1 MYAKITTKLPPKLSP
16 KLGAILSAKLGT
28 KLRVLSASIGVIGAL
43 ACLESQSFA
52 AAEEAQFDK
61 YEIRVIRPK
70 YFSKTNRLETG
81 AQMSVVMNQ
90 SFIYT
95 YLATGILDYHFSEMF
110 AFEGAGAYG
119 FSIDKDD
126 KKSLDANFKIK
137 TQILRTQY
145 FMEGGLL
152 YTPVYGKYQL
162 SSGRVIY
169 LDTFFAAGGGMTGVN
184 YLYDHCPKSADA
196 PTGTNIT
203 DPPPPS
209 TKSYP
214 TVFMGGGQRIFLD
227 KKTSLRWDV
236 RAHFFSYNSADG
248 ACAPATAP
256 KEAKTQ
262 TNITMQLGAGYFL

>member
-1 MYAKITTKLPPKLSP
+1 MGLGGCILKTEVNILKNLRTGLCALLAFCGSGLSV
-16 KLGAILSAKLGT
+16 A
-28 KLRVLSASIGVIGAL
+28 V
-43 ACLESQSFA
+43 A
-52 AAEEAQFDK
+52 ADEEGQFDK

-70 YFSKTNRLETG
+70 YFTKAKRLETG

-95 YLATGILDYHFSEMF
+95 YLATGILDYHFNETF
-110 AFEGAGAYG
+110 AIEGAVAYG

-126 KKSLDANFKIK
+126 KKELDSNFKIK

-162 SSGRVIY
+162 STGKVIY
-169 LDTFFAAGGGMTGVN
+169 LDTFFAAGAGMTGIN
-184 YLYDHCPKSADA
+184 YQYDHCPSASEVGA
-196 PTGTNIT
+196 GGV
-203 DPPPPS
+203 DPPAAN
-209 TKSYP
+209 TKGYP
-214 TVFMGGGQRIFLD
+214 TFYFGGGQRIFID

-236 RAHFFSYNSADG
+236 RAHYFGYNSADG
-248 ACAPATAP
+248 ACDPSNAASES
-256 KEAKTQ
+256 KSQ

>member
-1 MYAKITTKLPPKLSP
+1 MKTFVRKFPDWHTVFFIEALCIAICTTM
-16 KLGAILSAKLGT
+16 
-28 KLRVLSASIGVIGAL
+28 VASSV
-43 ACLESQSFA
+43 FA
-52 AAEEAQFDK
+52 AEQFDK

-70 YFSKTNRLETG
+70 YFSKAGRLETG

-95 YLATGILDYHFSEMF
+95 YLATGILDYHLNETF
-110 AFEGAGAYG
+110 AVEGAGAYG

-126 KKSLDANFKIK
+126 KKTLDSNFKIK

-162 SSGRVIY
+162 ASGRVIY
-169 LDTFFAAGGGMTGVN
+169 LDTFFAAGAGMTGVS
-184 YLYDHCPKSADA
+184 YLYDHCPKAEDA
-196 PTGTNIT
+196 ATGSGVT
-203 DPPPPS
+203 DPPAANS
-209 TKSYP
+209 KSYP
-214 TVFMGGGQRIFLD
+214 TFYAGGGQRIFLD

-236 RAHFFSYNSADG
+236 RAHLFSYNTRDG
-248 ACAPATAP
+248 ACDPVSDAGLG
-256 KEAKTQ
+256 KTQ

>member
-1 MYAKITTKLPPKLSP
+1 MGFLRLSVVAIVVQ
-16 KLGAILSAKLGT
+16 LGGAHVASAADEG
-28 KLRVLSASIGVIGAL
+28 
-43 ACLESQSFA
+43 
-52 AAEEAQFDK
+52 QFDK
-61 YEIRVIRPK
+61 YDIRVIRPK
-70 YFSKTNRLETG
+70 YFSKTNRLEAG
-81 AQMSVVMNQ
+81 AQLAVVMNQ

-95 YLATGILDYHFSEMF
+95 YLATGILDYHFNELF
-110 AFEGAGAYG
+110 AFEAAGAYG

-126 KKSLDANFKIK
+126 KKALDSTFQIK

-169 LDTFFAAGGGMTGVN
+169 LDTFFAIGGGMTGIN
-184 YLYDHCPKSADA
+184 YLYDHCPKSSDA
-196 PTGTNIT
+196 PAGGTTEIT
-203 DPPPPS
+203 DPPPAQ

-214 TVFMGGGQRIFLD
+214 TVFFGGGQRIFLD

-236 RAHFFSYNSADG
+236 RAHSFSYDKRDG
-248 ACAPATAP
+248 SCDPVNAESEPGS
-256 KEAKTQ
+256 Q

>member
-1 MYAKITTKLPPKLSP
+1 MGFLKDTARWFFYRMP
-16 KLGAILSAKLGT
+16 
-28 KLRVLSASIGVIGAL
+28 VLAL
-43 ACLESQSFA
+43 AGLVVAPVGSS
-52 AAEEAQFDK
+52 EEQFDK

-70 YFSKTNRLETG
+70 YFSKTGRLETG

-95 YLATGILDYHFSEMF
+95 YLATGILDYHFSESL
-110 AFEGAGAYG
+110 ALEGSAAYG

-126 KKSLDANFKIK
+126 KKALDSGFKIK

-145 FMEGGLL
+145 FMEGALL

-169 LDTFFAAGGGMTGVN
+169 LDTFFSAGAGLTGVN
-184 YLYDHCPKSADA
+184 YLYDHCPKVADGN
-196 PTGTNIT
+196 PT
-203 DPPPPS
+203 DPPAAN

-214 TVFMGGGQRIFLD
+214 TFAFGAGQRIFMD

-236 RAHFFSYNSADG
+236 KAHMFSYNTRDG
-248 ACAPATAP
+248 GCDPETAES
-256 KEAKTQ
+256 KSQVQ